1 MIPDLA
7 INGMTAPYLPG
18 VELQAGIAMLANFF
32 IGSLRIGAFMMAA
45 PFFGSR
51 WVPLQVRIIMAMS
64 LAVAV
69 AGAAPA
75 IAPETIASFAILP
88 VIFTE
93 LSIGLVAGLV
103 MTIFFAASMLA
114 GEKIAS
120 TAGLGYAAQIDP
132 NSGGQT
138 PVVSQIL
145 YLFVLVVFVCIDGHL
160 IVIRSMLETYR
171 IMPIGFNPNFDAM
184 ILSGIAASGTM
195 FFAATMIMLPIAMI
209 LLFINISIGIVTRSA
224 PQLNLFSFGFP
235 ISLIGVFLILYL
247 SADFLGTAMVDL
259 TNNAIQQ
266 VHELI
271 GAMQNG

>member
-1 MIPDLA
+1 MTPDLA
-7 INGMTAPYLPG
+7 ISGMTAPYLPG
-18 VELQAGIAMLANFF
+18 VELQAVIAMLANFF

-132 NSGGQT
+132 NAGGQT

-145 YLFVLVVFVCIDGHL
+145 YLFLLVVFVSIDGHL

-247 SADFLGTAMVDL
+247 SADFLGTAMADL
-259 TNNAIQQ
+259 TDSAIQQ

>member
-132 NSGGQT
+132 NAGGQT

-145 YLFVLVVFVCIDGHL
+145 YLFLLVVFVSIDGHL

-259 TNNAIQQ
+259 TDNAIQQ

>member
-75 IAPETIASFAILP
+75 IPPETIASFAILP

-132 NSGGQT
+132 NAGGQT

-145 YLFVLVVFVCIDGHL
+145 YLFLLVVFVSIDGHL

-266 VHELI
+266 VHKLI

>member
-7 INGMTAPYLPG
+7 ISGMTAPYLPG
-18 VELQAGIAMLANFF
+18 VELQAVIAMLANFF

-132 NSGGQT
+132 NAGGQT

-145 YLFVLVVFVCIDGHL
+145 YLFLLVVFVSIDGHL

-247 SADFLGTAMVDL
+247 SADFLGTAMADL
-259 TNNAIQQ
+259 TDNAIQQ

>member
-18 VELQAGIAMLANFF
+18 VELQAGVAMLANFF

-132 NSGGQT
+132 NAGGQT

-145 YLFVLVVFVCIDGHL
+145 YLFLLVVFVSIDGHL

-247 SADFLGTAMVDL
+247 SADFLGTAMADL
-259 TNNAIQQ
+259 TDNAIQQ

>member
-1 MIPDLA
+1 MTPDLA
-7 INGMTAPYLPG
+7 ISGMTAPYLPG
-18 VELQAGIAMLANFF
+18 VELQAVIAMLANFF

-51 WVPLQVRIIMAMS
+51 WVPLQVRVIMAMS

-132 NSGGQT
+132 NAGGQT

-145 YLFVLVVFVCIDGHL
+145 YLFLLVVFVSIDGHL

-247 SADFLGTAMVDL
+247 SADFLGTAMADL
-259 TNNAIQQ
+259 TDNAIQQ

>member
-7 INGMTAPYLPG
+7 ISGMTAPYLPG
-18 VELQAGIAMLANFF
+18 VELQAVIAMLANFF

-93 LSIGLVAGLV
+93 LSIGIVAGLV

-132 NSGGQT
+132 NAGGQT

-145 YLFVLVVFVCIDGHL
+145 YLFLLVVFVSIDGHL

-247 SADFLGTAMVDL
+247 SADFLGTAMADL
-259 TNNAIQQ
+259 TDNAIQQ

>member
-1 MIPDLA
+1 MTPDLA
-7 INGMTAPYLPG
+7 ISGMTAPYLPG
-18 VELQAGIAMLANFF
+18 VELQAVIAMLANFF

-132 NSGGQT
+132 NAGGQT

-145 YLFVLVVFVCIDGHL
+145 YLFLLVVFVSIDGHL

>member
-7 INGMTAPYLPG
+7 ISGMTASYLPG
-18 VELQAGIAMLANFF
+18 VELQAVIAMLANFF

-64 LAVAV
+64 LAVAG
-69 AGAAPA
+69 AGATPA

-132 NSGGQT
+132 NAGGQT

-145 YLFVLVVFVCIDGHL
+145 YLFLLVVFVSIDGHL

>member
-1 MIPDLA
+1 MTPDLA
-7 INGMTAPYLPG
+7 ISGMTAPYLPG
-18 VELQAGIAMLANFF
+18 VELQAVIAMLANFF

-132 NSGGQT
+132 NAGGQT

-145 YLFVLVVFVCIDGHL
+145 YLFLLVVFVSIDGHL

-247 SADFLGTAMVDL
+247 SADFLGTAMADL
-259 TNNAIQQ
+259 TDNAIQQ

>member
-1 MIPDLA
+1 MTPDLA
-7 INGMTAPYLPG
+7 ISGMTAPYLPG
-18 VELQAGIAMLANFF
+18 VELQAVIAMLANVF

-132 NSGGQT
+132 NAGGQT

-145 YLFVLVVFVCIDGHL
+145 YLFLLVVFVSIDGHL

-247 SADFLGTAMVDL
+247 SADFLGTAMADL
-259 TNNAIQQ
+259 TDNAIQQ